1 MSCSSIKL
9 NGIGLG
15 CKDSMGGIKKVYI
28 AKVDD
33 IKSIQIGDQTNIIDS
48 IEMVLDEGSSRTF
61 KTYEFR
67 KGTSSMS
74 TTLTT
79 DEAAGTLSFQ
89 TDVSLQFSKMD
100 TSKRLEIMA
109 LCVDSVVVIVE
120 DSNGKCW
127 FLGYDFPVTA
137 TTATANT
144 GTAFGD
150 FSGYNITLTDNS
162 KELPYE
168 VSYGILNEI
177 VETPPV
183 A

>member
-1 MSCSSIKL
+1 MSCSSITL

-28 AKVDD
+28 AKSDD
-33 IKSIQIGDQTNIIDS
+33 IGVMSLSDNMIDN
-48 IEMVLDEGSSRTF
+48 IEMKNSATF

-109 LCVDSVVVIVE
+109 LSVDSVVVIVE

-168 VSYGILNEI
+168 VDPSIIFDL
-177 VETPPV
+177 VTPAPV

>member
-28 AKVDD
+28 AKFEDVSLMGITDNMIDD
-33 IKSIQIGDQTNIIDS
+33 ISMKNSA
-48 IEMVLDEGSSRTF
+48 TF

-127 FLGYDFPVTA
+127 YLGYDFPVTA

-144 GTAFGD
+144 GTSFGD

-183 A
+183 V